1 MKIII
6 ALLLALNL
14 NISVYPATV
23 VETYDGI
30 VVVETADGNIW
41 EYYGETSETEV
52 YVVFHG
58 NEIINAF

>member
-1 MKIII
+1 MKVII
-6 ALLLALNL
+6 ALFLAL
-14 NISVYPATV
+14 NISVCPATV

-41 EYYGETSETEV
+41 EYYGETNNTEV
-52 YVVFHG
+52 YVVFHNG

>member
-1 MKIII
+1 MKVII
-6 ALLLALNL
+6 ALLLAL

-52 YVVFHG
+52 YVVFNG
-58 NEIINAF
+58 NEIINVF